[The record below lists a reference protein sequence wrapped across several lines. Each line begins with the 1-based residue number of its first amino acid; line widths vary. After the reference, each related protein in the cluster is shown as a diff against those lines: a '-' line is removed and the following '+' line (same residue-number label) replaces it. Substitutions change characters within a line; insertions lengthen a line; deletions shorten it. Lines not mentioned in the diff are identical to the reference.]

1 MIETLNEQKLETSI
15 YEIKNYNNSIICI
28 YHTGKLYEGT
38 KWRVLMRTKQ

>member
-15 YEIKNYNNSIICI
+15 YEIKNYSIICI
-28 YHTGKLYEGT
+28 YHRGKLYEGT

>member
-15 YEIKNYNNSIICI
+15 YEIKNYSIICI
-28 YHTGKLYEGT
+28 YLYHTGKLYEGT